1 MKNSSPQLSH
11 RKMPISRKPAAFSRV
26 WPFFIASA
34 RHFMSITLP
43 RSVRP
48 DACGKH
54 NFTHRQTELD
64 TKGALKTFR
73 SISLPR
79 RDDAPLQPI
88 ATPVSKDAP
97 FAPTGNNYGDLL
109 AFLYSSPQPLK

>member
-1 MKNSSPQLSH
+1 
-11 RKMPISRKPAAFSRV
+11 MPISRKPAAFSRV

-88 ATPVSKDAP
+88 ATPVSKDALSHLQETT
-97 FAPTGNNYGDLL
+97 TGIYWLFCIRVRNH
-109 AFLYSSPQPLK
+109 